1 MIKIDFTKE
10 TITIFMINKS
20 SIYDAVEYI
29 LYIVLTCKYFIIS
42 GNIFND
48 FLT

>member
-20 SIYDAVEYI
+20 SIYDAVEYKLENFKFYNLLIICDI
-29 LYIVLTCKYFIIS
+29 LK
-42 GNIFND
+42 N
-48 FLT
+48 